1 MMDILSPLES
11 SDGFS
16 QIFSTGLFHGFFFSL
31 PFSIPMLI
39 CFRRYLL
46 DGFSLGNYA
55 FAGTLLGHLSF
66 VFCTVQGIRP
76 IIHFWYPFEPLLSL
90 FGLGLSLKIATDFF
104 SQRRFVFDGTL
115 GSSEDSSAYAMNPW
129 PKIPNISW
137 ENLTGSPLP
146 RPIERFLDSLFF
158 AWSSIID
165 LIVRFLPQPLR
176 VSFEKVQNFCQRNL
190 GPSIFSFQFI
200 LMWLNPAS
208 ASTLNLLFFEHDL
221 LRQIFVSPNS
231 PIFLLYTLGF
241 IIAATTFCG
250 VALFILSQ
258 LAGRSFSFASFQAGK
273 GLRTSG
279 SNPAVSGFGWKESR
293 SNWLESFIG
302 FDEALAQKRY
312 KLLNKFFTFL
322 ILGCLIQS
330 GLNYSWRLF
339 LQYPLEMIHWDFFNS
354 QKLFNTFK
362 RNPQMSL
369 GPVGTELS
377 SSQFSAPKELFQNQ
391 PLNSTSNR
399 QSMDPTSLGAPLSV
413 ADLGQVPLL
422 EPDEIRLASSL
433 FIGDSKESYWADV
446 EKSQDFTFIRPGGVA
461 PVQPGST
468 RPSVAP
474 DVLSSADPQDGT
486 ESRGFF
492 GRREFPPY
500 DTSIRNREKNLPV
513 ERHLA
518 IERVNSRRALM
529 GRPPLE
535 NEERENAIFK
545 YHTFFINQIDR
556 SVEDFKMKLV
566 TPKELYREEDDIL
579 ALKKLHENYLKQ
591 KGRESGYQKSFLPKK
606 GNSPRTAR
614 HDKDFFTKSRPVTNT
629 TKGLLKS
636 SYIRDLFDENL
647 REAARSYSHDDLLL
661 ENIIK

>member
-1 MMDILSPLES
+1 MDILSPLES
-11 SDGFS
+11 SEGFS

-66 VFCTVQGIRP
+66 VFCTVKGIRP

-90 FGLGLSLKIATDFF
+90 FGLGLSLKVATDFF

-115 GSSEDSSAYAMNPW
+115 GSTEGSSAYAMNPW
-129 PKIPNISW
+129 PKIPEISW

-146 RPIERFLDSLFF
+146 RPFEHFVDTVRF
-158 AWSSIID
+158 AWSNFLD
-165 LIVRFLPQPLR
+165 LLFRFLPEPIR
-176 VSFEKVQNFCQRNL
+176 VSFQKLENFCERNV
-190 GPSIFSFQFI
+190 GPSIFSFQFL

-221 LRQIFVSPNS
+221 LTKMFVSQNS
-231 PIFLLYTLGF
+231 PIFLLYTAGF
-241 IIAATTFCG
+241 ILAATTFSSL
-250 VALFILSQ
+250 ALFSISQ
-258 LAGRSFSFASFQAGK
+258 FAGRSFSLTSFQRARGSEAGRAQSVMK
-273 GLRTSG
+273 ASG
-279 SNPAVSGFGWKESR
+279 KAFEGRF
-293 SNWLESFIG
+293 NWFENFIG
-302 FDEALAQKRY
+302 FDEALAQKRF

-339 LQYPLEMIHWDFFNS
+339 LQYPLEMIHWDFFTS
-354 QKLFNTFK
+354 EKLFN
-362 RNPQMSL
+362 SL
-369 GPVGTELS
+369 SPTRPEVQPSVELAARAELVSKNLPTNLTVS
-377 SSQFSAPKELFQNQ
+377 SKKGEEGF
-391 PLNSTSNR
+391 
-399 QSMDPTSLGAPLSV
+399 
-413 ADLGQVPLL
+413 VPLL
-422 EPDEIRLASSL
+422 EPEEIRLASSF
-433 FIGDSKESYWADV
+433 FIGDSNDSYWANI
-446 EKSQDFTFIRPGGVA
+446 EKSPDFAFPGHDGVA

-468 RPSVAP
+468 RPSVQ
-474 DVLSSADPQDGT
+474 LTHEPQDGT
-486 ESRGFF
+486 EVGGFF

-566 TPKELYREEDDIL
+566 TPKDLYREEDDIL

-591 KGRESGYQKSFLPKK
+591 KGRESAYQKSFLSKK
-606 GNSPRTAR
+606 GTSTATPR
-614 HDKDFFTKSRPVTNT
+614 HDRDFFTKSRPVTNT

-636 SYIRDLFDENL
+636 SYIRDLFDDNL
-647 REAARSYSHDDLLL
+647 REASRAYSHDDLLL
-661 ENIIK
+661 ENILK